1 MKPTVQLL
9 QVLIFK
15 KTGQSRQIY
24 RPLRPV
30 YCLLY
35 LLLFNSYILYE
46 NSYINSHIL
55 CEI

>member
-9 QVLIFK
+9 QVLIK
-15 KTGQSRQIY
+15 KQAKADKFIVRFGLFIAY
-24 RPLRPV
+24 
-30 YCLLY
+30 
-35 LLLFNSYILYE
+35 FNSYILYE